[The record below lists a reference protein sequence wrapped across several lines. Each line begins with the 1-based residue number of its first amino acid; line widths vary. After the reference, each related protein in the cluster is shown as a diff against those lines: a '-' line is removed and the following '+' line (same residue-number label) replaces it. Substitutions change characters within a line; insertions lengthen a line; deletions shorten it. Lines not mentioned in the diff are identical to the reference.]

1 MKLYKICL
9 LFCITS
15 FAIFG
20 APTKYII
27 TGPPG
32 SGKTMLTL
40 GLEIYH
46 GFDVIREAATDI
58 IALELTQNIAAP
70 WQDPQFDAKILA
82 LQVKRFTQTNKTDIP
97 LLCDR
102 SPIDIYA
109 YCEFHNTPIPDYINE
124 HIAMMLNDPL
134 LSKTVLFIENLGS
147 IQRTAI
153 RPETLEEAKK
163 IEALLYKYYTF
174 FGFTVIRIPALPLEE
189 RIAFVLARLET
200 RP

>member
-1 MKLYKICL
+1 MKIPKICL
-9 LFCITS
+9 LFCIISLNS
-15 FAIFG
+15 FTT
-20 APTKYII
+20 PTKYII

-32 SGKTMLTL
+32 GGKTMLTL

-58 IALELTQNIAAP
+58 IALELAQQIQEP
-70 WQDPQFDAKILA
+70 WLDKNFDAKILA
-82 LQVKRFTQTNKTDIP
+82 LQMKRFTQTNKTNIP

-109 YCEFHNTPIPDYINE
+109 YCEFHNTPLPDYINE
-124 HIAMMLNDPL
+124 HITTMLNDPQ
-134 LSKTVLFIENLGS
+134 LSKTVLFVENLGS

-153 RPETLEEAKK
+153 RAETLEEAKK

-174 FGFTVIRIPALPLEE
+174 FGFTVIRIPALPLKQ
-189 RIAFVLARLET
+189 RIAFVLAHL
-200 RP
+200 